1 MIVDDRCWGS
11 SEDVNL
17 PVGAYVHISNVFVL
31 PIGKVGGGHGAPWRA
46 AGNAGSRGALGR
58 VLTWG

>member
-31 PIGKVGGGHGAPWRA
+31 PIGKVGGGMGHLG
-46 AGNAGSRGALGR
+46 GLQVMRGAEGLLG
-58 VLTWG
+58 GY